1 MKHPVQSPLLFP
13 VTLKD
18 SSIIVLDETRLPFK
32 EEYIEVRDLEK
43 ALWVLKEMKTRSLG
57 QVLLFFYS
65 CVLFTPLEK
74 VDSVKE
80 RSPLTGFSEGKDFN
94 LIAEKFKEKRP
105 TFDFITLS
113 KILKRIN
120 SFTKDTGKSVEMFIS
135 KFDSARKQRAEK
147 LADILPN
154 PSSILTIC
162 NINGELIYLYKAMK
176 SRGKEVSFYVSET
189 RPYLQGSRLTFWELN
204 RAGISCKLICD
215 NQAGIL
221 MKENKITA
229 VVTGADR
236 ASKRGGIINK
246 TGTYALAVLAKHFNI
261 PFYPLTQYPLDID
274 IESVEIEERPEEET
288 FMFLEKG
295 KYLCPSFYPS
305 FDIVPKEYITK
316 SVELEMS
323 L

>member
-1 MKHPVQSPLLFP
+1 MDYPAKSPLLFP
-13 VTLKD
+13 VTLKN
-18 SSIIVLDETRLPFK
+18 SSIIVLDETLLPFK

-43 ALWVLKEMKTRSLG
+43 ALRILKEMKTRSLG

-65 CVLFTPLEK
+65 CALFTPLEK
-74 VDSVKE
+74 VNSVKE
-80 RSPLTGFSEGKDFN
+80 RSSLPGFAEGKDFD
-94 LIAEKFKEKRP
+94 LVAKKFKEKRP

-120 SFTKDTGKSVEMFIS
+120 SFTKNTRKSVEMFIS
-135 KFDSARKQRAEK
+135 KFDSVRKQRADK

-154 PSSILTIC
+154 PSNILTVC
-162 NINGELIYLYKAMK
+162 NVNGELIYLYSAMK
-176 SRGKEVSFYVSET
+176 NKGKEISFYASET
-189 RPYLQGSRLTFWELN
+189 RPYLQGSRLTFWELTREN
-204 RAGISCKLICD
+204 IPCKLICD

-236 ASKRGGIINK
+236 ASKQGGIINK

-288 FMFLEKG
+288 FMFLEKD

-305 FDIVPKEYITK
+305 FDAVTKEYITEP
-316 SVELEMS
+316 VELEMS